1 MKKIDKNNSL
11 KESIN
16 IEIKE
21 EQKRVVRNFKL
32 SLGQKQKDFITS
44 LLKKTNL
51 RIGELVWQSV
61 LYANSNNID
70 NAFLIEH
77 INFIHDKKHGIEVQI
92 QKRATSHE
100 NLREARE
107 KYKSLGYNFGL
118 KGVVLLYLLY
128 YAQNHLKM
136 NIKKYSNFN

>member
-1 MKKIDKNNSL
+1 MRKISKNNSL
-11 KESIN
+11 TESNN
-16 IEIKE
+16 IEIRE
-21 EQKRVVRNFKL
+21 EQKRAVRNFKL
-32 SLGQKQKDFITS
+32 SLGQKQKDFIVS

-70 NAFLIEH
+70 NVFLIEH
-77 INFIHDKKHGIEVQI
+77 INFIHDKKHGIEMQI
-92 QKRATSHE
+92 QKKATSHE
-100 NLREARE
+100 NLKEAGK
-107 KYKSLGYNFGL
+107 KYKALGYNFGI

-136 NIKKYSNFN
+136 NIKKYSNFS

>member
-1 MKKIDKNNSL
+1 MKKIDKNNSQNGTD
-11 KESIN
+11 S

-21 EQKRVVRNFKL
+21 EQKKPVRNFKL
-32 SLGQKQKDFITS
+32 SLGQKQKEFITS
-44 LLKKTNL
+44 LMEKTNL
-51 RIGELVWQSV
+51 RISELVWQSV

-70 NAFLIEH
+70 NEFLIEH

-92 QKRATSHE
+92 QKKATSHD
-100 NLREARE
+100 NLKKASEV
-107 KYKSLGYNFGL
+107 YKSIGYNIGI

-128 YAQNHLKM
+128 YAKNHLKM